1 MRKLLIP
8 LLLMVIVL
16 SGCSNSDS
24 NDYIVDDEQIDITTL
39 PYYTYLDDS
48 NPVITI
54 TVKDVGVMKLQLF
67 PELAQNTVNNMIE
80 YILHED
86 YSNSTFHRVI
96 EDFMIQGGIISDTN
110 CAIKGEFSSNG
121 VSNVLPHYRGVLS
134 MARTAVM
141 DSATSQFFIVHA
153 DSYFLDINYAT
164 YGGLVSG
171 FSVLDYIATDP
182 VDGSDKPISDMIIE
196 SITVELNGYVPET
209 VTCSN

>member
-1 MRKLLIP
+1 
-8 LLLMVIVL
+8 
-16 SGCSNSDS
+16 
-24 NDYIVDDEQIDITTL
+24 
-39 PYYTYLDDS
+39 
-48 NPVITI
+48 
-54 TVKDVGVMKLQLF
+54 
-67 PELAQNTVNNMIE
+67 
-80 YILHED
+80 
-86 YSNSTFHRVI
+86 
-96 EDFMIQGGIISDTN
+96 MIQGGIISDTN